1 MMFIAIKTKDGVI
14 KGKLSFYC
22 RMLGVSRQGFYKYL
36 AIKDRPWKY
45 QDLADAMRVI
55 HAEDECNDT
64 YGRIRMYQALLLKN
78 PAGIKIPSERTVYRV
93 MDEIGLVHRPKRKP
107 NGITKADREARKSD
121 DLLKR
126 EFKAD
131 KPLEKCVT
139 DITEIKAKDGKLY
152 VSAIF
157 DCFDSSVLG
166 LAMETNMKATLCEHT
181 LDNAY
186 LAHPDLRGAIVHS
199 DRGRQYTSETYRQAL
214 SKYGIIQS
222 MNSDGGRCHDNA
234 RCESMWARMK
244 SELLYDRYNTELMS
258 QDELATMDGGKCILQ
273 IRGVRPFLSDK
284 FDLTK
289 HPNYKYLSDAD
300 PANAFDPQAYLNR
313 ALHPKDEDT
322 FDAYEI
328 EDDEPEEDV
337 PIDLDVVM
345 Y

>member
-1 MMFIAIKTKDGVI
+1 MMFIAIKTKGGVI

-45 QDLADAMRVI
+45 QDLADTMRAI

-78 PAGIKIPSERTVYRV
+78 PTGIKIPSERTVYRV
-93 MDEIGLVHRPKRKP
+93 MEEIGLVHRPKRKP

-181 LDNAY
+181 LDNAC

-199 DRGRQYTSETYRQAL
+199 DRGTQYTSETYRQAL

-234 RCESMWARMK
+234 RCESMWVRMK
-244 SELLYDRYNTELMS
+244 S
-258 QDELATMDGGKCILQ
+258 
-273 IRGVRPFLSDK
+273 
-284 FDLTK
+284 
-289 HPNYKYLSDAD
+289 
-300 PANAFDPQAYLNR
+300 
-313 ALHPKDEDT
+313 
-322 FDAYEI
+322 
-328 EDDEPEEDV
+328 
-337 PIDLDVVM
+337 
-345 Y
+345 

>member
-1 MMFIAIKTKDGVI
+1 MKFIAIKTEDGVI

-45 QDLADAMRVI
+45 QDLADAMRAI
-55 HAEDECNDT
+55 NSEDECNDT

-78 PAGIKIPSERTVYRV
+78 LEGLKIPSERTVYRV
-93 MDEIGLVHRPKRKP
+93 MDEIGLSHRPKRKP
-107 NGITKADREARKSD
+107 NGITRADREARKSD

-126 EFKAD
+126 DFKSN

-186 LAHPDLRGAIVHS
+186 LAYPNLRGAILHS
-199 DRGRQYTSETYRQAL
+199 DRGTQYTSETYRKAL
-214 SKYGIIQS
+214 AKYGIIQS
-222 MNSDGGRCHDNA
+222 MNSAGGRCHDNA
-234 RCESMWARMK
+234 RCEI
-244 SELLYDRYNTELMS
+244 
-258 QDELATMDGGKCILQ
+258 G
-273 IRGVRPFLSDK
+273 
-284 FDLTK
+284 
-289 HPNYKYLSDAD
+289 
-300 PANAFDPQAYLNR
+300 R
-313 ALHPKDEDT
+313 AH
-322 FDAYEI
+322 
-328 EDDEPEEDV
+328 V
-337 PIDLDVVM
+337 
-345 Y
+345 